1 MIRAEK
7 VNHKE
12 HNFDLLVTESKENWD
27 KKLAIGEETEFMI
40 KEVLNTPTRIE
51 VKTED
56 ARWQD
61 TGNIFLEIK
70 NTKQDKTSGLYATH
84 ADWWSHAFRDRD
96 TEEILRIV
104 WYPVWLLK
112 SLLERWIEEGIAQK
126 RNLHNAE
133 GYIIPI
139 NIMLRDLENA
149 QRPLGSWTGYPNCAK

>member
-1 MIRAEK
+1 MKTEK
-7 VNHKE
+7 VNHKV
-12 HNFDLLVTESKENWD
+12 HNFDLLVTEPKENWD
-27 KKLAIGEETEFMI
+27 KCRAIGEETEFMI
-40 KEVLNTPTRIE
+40 KDVLNTPTRIE

-56 ARWQD
+56 AIWQK
-61 TGNIFLEIK
+61 TKNFFLETR
-70 NTKQDKTSGLYATH
+70 NTKQDKTSGLHATN
-84 ADWWSHAFRDRD
+84 ADWWSHAFRDKD
-96 TEEILRIV
+96 TGEILRIV

-149 QRPLGSWTGYPNCAK
+149 QRPLGS